1 MTVTTKVLK
10 TTKLTRWT
18 KISSW
23 ATPLRTT
30 LCPLPSST
38 ILMSSTRVNLKMV
51 TLMEIMMTTVMKIN
65 HLQKN
70 PLAKNKILTLVALN
84 H

>member
-1 MTVTTKVLK
+1 MKATTKELK

-23 ATPLRTT
+23 VTPLRTT
-30 LCPLPSST
+30 LYPSPSST
-38 ILMSSTRVNLKMV
+38 ILMSLTRVNLKMV
-51 TLMEIMMTTVMKIN
+51 TLMEIMMTTVMKNN
-65 HLQKN
+65 HLPKS
-70 PLAKNKILTLVALN
+70 PLEKNKILPLVELN